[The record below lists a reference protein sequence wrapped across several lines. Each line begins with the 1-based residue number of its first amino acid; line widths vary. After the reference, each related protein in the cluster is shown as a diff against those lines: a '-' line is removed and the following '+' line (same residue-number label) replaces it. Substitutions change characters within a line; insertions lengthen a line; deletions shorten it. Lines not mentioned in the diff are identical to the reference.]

1 MVVDIDHTDEQVT
14 RFWTK
19 VNLLADVA
27 AVFRADPPIKET
39 FTRVLKLIRDV
50 ITFDSATLFLLNK
63 KTGQLNTIISIGEHI
78 DPVGFITG
86 DQGCDFSTWVGEH
99 RKPVSLIDLREPG
112 KPETDGVW
120 AFLVLPLVVEA
131 RLIGCITF
139 ALRGA
144 GPFREK
150 DVKLLGVVGD
160 QMALSIERLFY
171 QLRLEKKNEALI
183 KAQTDL
189 KRAQN
194 NLINDE
200 RLAAVRELA
209 VSINHE
215 INNPLSV
222 IIGNI
227 QYLMHV
233 NKTLSPD
240 TVDRLKKIEAES
252 LRIAEINHRLLEIDE
267 LVSETYINGDGKIK
281 MINLHKSAVKGQKHG

>member
-1 MVVDIDHTDEQVT
+1 M
-14 RFWTK
+14 
-19 VNLLADVA
+19 
-27 AVFRADPPIKET
+27 
-39 FTRVLKLIRDV
+39 RVLKLIRDV

-63 KTGQLNTIISIGEHI
+63 KTGQLNNIISIGESI
-78 DPVGFITG
+78 DPVDFISG
-86 DQGCDFSTWVGEH
+86 DRGCDFSVWVGEH
-99 RKPVSLIDLREPG
+99 KKPVSLIDIREPG
-112 KPETDGVW
+112 KTDSDGVW

-139 ALRGA
+139 AMRGA

-150 DVKLLGVVGD
+150 DIKLLGVVGD

-171 QLRLEKKNEALI
+171 QLRLEKKNEALL
-183 KAQTDL
+183 KAQGDL
-189 KRAQN
+189 KRAQD

-233 NKTLSPD
+233 NKSLTPD
-240 TVDRLKKIEAES
+240 TVSRLKKIESES

-267 LVSETYINGDGKIK
+267 LVSETYINGEDKIK
-281 MINLHKSAVKGQKHG
+281 MLNLHKSAVKGQKHG

>member
-1 MVVDIDHTDEQVT
+1 LAVDIDQKDEQVT

-27 AVFRADPPIKET
+27 AVFRSDPPIKET

-50 ITFDSATLFLLNK
+50 VTFDSATLFLLNK
-63 KTGQLNTIISIGEHI
+63 QTQQLKDIICVGESIN
-78 DPVGFITG
+78 PVEFISS
-86 DQGCDFSTWVGEH
+86 DQGCDFSNWVGEH
-99 RKPVSLIDLREPG
+99 KKPVSLIDIREPG
-112 KPETDGVW
+112 QSEPDRVW
-120 AFLVLPLVVEA
+120 AFLVLPLVVED

-150 DVKLLGVVGD
+150 DIKLLGIVGD

-171 QLRLEKKNEALI
+171 QIRLEKKNDALQNAQSALR
-183 KAQTDL
+183 KAQD
-189 KRAQN
+189 

-233 NKTLSPD
+233 NKSLTPD
-240 TVDRLKKIEAES
+240 MISRLQRIESES

-267 LVSETYINGDGKIK
+267 LVSETYINGDSKIK
-281 MINLHKSAVKGQKHG
+281 MLNIHKSAVRGQKHD